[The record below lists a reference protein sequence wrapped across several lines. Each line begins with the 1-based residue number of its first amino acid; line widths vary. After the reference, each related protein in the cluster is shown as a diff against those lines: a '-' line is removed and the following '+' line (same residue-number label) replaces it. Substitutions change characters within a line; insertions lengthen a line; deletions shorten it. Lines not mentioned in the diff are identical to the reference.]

1 MINWIPIS
9 TRDNIIPKQLIL
21 KGKQIMQWLFTNL
34 LLILL
39 PLLIPSHIILL
50 NLLNELHFGV
60 IPIHDELL
68 MIGLGVQDAVDVLE
82 GDLEVLVFEEF
93 LLRLGWKSD
102 GVVEGGLEELLL
114 LGLDFLLLLFELEL
128 ELGGFY
134 SLSVAGL

>member
-1 MINWIPIS
+1 
-9 TRDNIIPKQLIL
+9 
-21 KGKQIMQWLFTNL
+21 
-34 LLILL
+34 
-39 PLLIPSHIILL
+39 
-50 NLLNELHFGV
+50 
-60 IPIHDELL
+60 